1 MIDWAQARQLQ
12 EDVGKE
18 EMAEVV
24 ELFLSEV
31 DEAMET
37 LQNGY
42 DTIPAED
49 RAAAFHFLKGC
60 ASNLGFKTFGD
71 QCSLGEEVTKGGG
84 AFRILKSQI
93 LLPFMQVPNN
103 SLLANMT
110 LSLASSKTLRSFR

>member
-37 LQNGY
+37 LQNSY

-71 QCSLGEEVTKGGG
+71 QCSLGEEITKGGG
-84 AFRILKSQI
+84 
-93 LLPFMQVPNN
+93 VPDFEI
-103 SLLANMT
+103 SDLAAIY
-110 LSLASSKTLRSFR
+110 ASSKQQFTGEFDAELG

>member
-12 EDVGKE
+12 DDVGKA

-31 DEAMET
+31 DDAMET

-42 DTIPAED
+42 DAMPAED
-49 RAAAFHFLKGC
+49 RSASFHFLKGC

-71 QCSLGEEVTKGGG
+71 QCSLGEEITKGGG
-84 AFRILKSQI
+84 
-93 LLPFMQVPNN
+93 VPDFEI
-103 SLLANMT
+103 SDLTAIY
-110 LSLASSKTLRSFR
+110 ASSKQQFKGQYHAELG